1 MGIIQT
7 ADQLR
12 FCYRAVIKAADTLL
26 GMSVD
31 QRPFAKVNPTY
42 LYLSTIIFIPKS
54 SNESLPS
61 IRFYGNLSV
70 NTFKRILK

>member
-42 LYLSTIIFIPKS
+42 LLELLILFIYHNIYS
-54 SNESLPS
+54 
-61 IRFYGNLSV
+61 
-70 NTFKRILK
+70 